1 MIIDTNIYVA
11 LYNGEQ
17 AVVDALRSAL
27 LIVVPIMVVA
37 ELRYGFMY
45 GKKQRDNET
54 KLDMFLAQEKVEIA
68 YPTLKTAQIF
78 GELSVHCRRAGR
90 ALSHNDLW
98 IAALAYEQDL
108 PLVTRDKDFAVF
120 ADMFGKNLVI
130 VE

>member
-11 LYNGEQ
+11 LYNGEKP
-17 AVVDALRSAL
+17 VIDALKSAPI
-27 LIVVPIMVVA
+27 IVVPIMVVA

-45 GKKQRDNET
+45 GNKQQDNAT
-54 KLDMFLAQEKVEIA
+54 KLDMFLAQEKVEII
-68 YPTLKTAQIF
+68 YPTLQTAQIF
-78 GELSVHCRRAGR
+78 GELLVYCRRVGR

-98 IAALAYEQDL
+98 VAALAREQNL

-120 ADMFGKNLVI
+120 SEMFGKNLII